1 MTLLKRHMS
10 RFLIALAVV
19 TFFLPSMSIAQE
31 DNPDISA
38 FTCKD
43 IMRISGPDRD
53 LAIALMHGYLLSEK
67 ETTSFSTEALAGASE
82 EFVESCLDNPTAK
95 ALETLRN
102 ASK

>member
-1 MTLLKRHMS
+1 MLNCHVRH
-10 RFLIALAVV
+10 FLIAVV
-19 TFFLPSMSIAQE
+19 AAMFYLPSLSAAQE

-53 LAIALMHGYLLSEK
+53 LAIALMHGYLLAEK

-82 EFVESCLDNPTAK
+82 NFIESCLDNPTAK
-95 ALETLRN
+95 ALETLRE